1 MLPFLKLRNLL
12 FAFTLLLTLTNCK
25 KDDAA
30 PAPTVSEN
38 LTTSWRLSK
47 YLRNGVDETSQ
58 LTIKNYEETYSA
70 NEDYSRSYLDE
81 NNQNKSE
88 TGKWKLKEDKIRIEV
103 SGVSSIKVTKA
114 AGSVSS
120 SYHDIVKLDGKE
132 LWYSYTNGSDRH
144 EFRFLKK

>member
-25 KDDAA
+25 KDAA

-38 LTTSWRLSK
+38 LTTGWRLSK

-58 LTIKNYEETYSA
+58 LTIRNYEETYSA
-70 NEDYSRSYLDE
+70 NGDYSRSYLDE
-81 NNQNKSE
+81 NSQNKSE

-120 SYHDIVKLDGKE
+120 SYHDIIKLDGKE
-132 LWYSYTNGSDRH
+132 LWYSYVNSNDRH
-144 EFRFLKK
+144 EFHFLKK